1 MKNSTIAIIIVITL
15 IIVMLASG
23 IIYAFSTSAPQRAE
37 EPKADVTDESNTE
50 AESVTDTVTDSEST
64 DIPETTSSESLTN
77 PVIKVDIQNG
87 ISDEIPGI
95 TEEDQRLYGL
105 IKSGVISE
113 MSEKVK
119 NSGMKVEDIQNDFSV
134 FDMQSILGL
143 FNYGEEVGSI
153 RISSLQRI
161 NTAYPVEFLKQ
172 IDEDHL
178 YVVYK
183 TIGRNNQICYSY
195 LFFERIAERC
205 NETHESWW
213 RRGNVFYVAKAL
225 QYRDFADIHIGSTSA
240 DVHAVD
246 PVVSPAKHPE
256 GFTDPYKSY
265 HLMKD
270 GVLTITY
277 SFNPEADRHLVSAMD
292 YDDSFTF
299 EPPHCNYIMNVK
311 VDPND
316 FPAPS
321 SSDVEVK

>member
-15 IIVMLASG
+15 IIAMLTTG
-23 IIYAFSTSAPQRAE
+23 IIYAFTSSAPQGAE
-37 EPKADVTDESNTE
+37 EPKADAAAESNTE
-50 AESVTDTVTDSEST
+50 TESATDTAAPEEPPETERKIEIVNNLSA
-64 DIPETTSSESLTN
+64 DIPG
-77 PVIKVDIQNG
+77 VDKQ
-87 ISDEIPGI
+87 EF
-95 TEEDQRLYGL
+95 YGL
-105 IKSGVISE
+105 IKAGAVAEMVQGV
-113 MSEKVK
+113 KD
-119 NSGMKVEDIQNDFSV
+119 SGMKVEDIQSIYPQDDLVLYFGV
-134 FDMQSILGL
+134 FG
-143 FNYGEEVGSI
+143 YGELGESPN
-153 RISSLQRI
+153 ISSLRQI
-161 NTAYPVEFLKQ
+161 NEVLPIEFIRQ

-183 TIGRNNQICYSY
+183 VRARDDAIWYTYV
-195 LFFERIAERC
+195 FFESFAKRC

-213 RRGNVFYVAKAL
+213 RKGNVFYVAKAL
-225 QYRDFADIHIGSTSA
+225 EYGDFADIHVGSTNA
-240 DVHAVD
+240 EVHAVD
-246 PVVSPAKHPE
+246 PVVYPGLYPDDYPKEP
-256 GFTDPYKSY
+256 FKSY

-277 SFNPEADRHLVSAMD
+277 SFEPDADLPLVSAMD

>member
-64 DIPETTSSESLTN
+64 DIPETTSSASLTN

-153 RISSLQRI
+153 RISSLQALNLI
-161 NTAYPVEFLKQ
+161 YPVEFLKL

-183 TIGRNNQICYSY
+183 TIGRNNQIWYSY

-225 QYRDFADIHIGSTSA
+225 EYSDFADIHIGSTTA

-246 PVVSPAKHPE
+246 PVVGPAKNPE
-256 GFTDPYKSY
+256 GFTEPFKSY

-270 GVLTITY
+270 GVLTLTF
-277 SFNPEADRHLVSAMD
+277 SFDPETKWHRVSEMK

-299 EPPHCNYIMNVK
+299 GTGDRTMNVRI
-311 VDPND
+311 DPND
-316 FPAPS
+316 LPA
-321 SSDVEVK
+321 SDAEMK

>member
-15 IIVMLASG
+15 IIAMLTTG
-23 IIYAFSTSAPQRAE
+23 IIYAFTSSAPQGAE
-37 EPKADVTDESNTE
+37 EPKADAAAESNTE
-50 AESVTDTVTDSEST
+50 TESATDTAAPEEPPETERKIEIVNNLSA
-64 DIPETTSSESLTN
+64 DIPG
-77 PVIKVDIQNG
+77 VDKQ
-87 ISDEIPGI
+87 EF
-95 TEEDQRLYGL
+95 YGL
-105 IKSGVISE
+105 IKAGAVAEMVQGV
-113 MSEKVK
+113 KD
-119 NSGMKVEDIQNDFSV
+119 SGMKVEDIQSIYPQDDLVLYFGV
-134 FDMQSILGL
+134 FG
-143 FNYGEEVGSI
+143 YGELGESPN
-153 RISSLQRI
+153 ISSLRQI
-161 NTAYPVEFLKQ
+161 NEVLPIEFIRQ

-183 TIGRNNQICYSY
+183 VRARDDAIWYTYV
-195 LFFERIAERC
+195 FFERFAKRC

-213 RRGNVFYVAKAL
+213 RKGNVFYVAKAL
-225 QYRDFADIHIGSTSA
+225 EYGDFADIHVGSTNA
-240 DVHAVD
+240 EVHAVD
-246 PVVSPAKHPE
+246 PVVYPGLYPDDYPKEP
-256 GFTDPYKSY
+256 FKSY

-277 SFNPEADRHLVSAMD
+277 SFEPDADLPLVSAMD

>member
-23 IIYAFSTSAPQRAE
+23 IIYAFTSSAPQGAE
-37 EPKADVTDESNTE
+37 EPKADAAAESNTE
-50 AESVTDTVTDSEST
+50 TESATDTAAPEEPPETERKIEIVNNLSA
-64 DIPETTSSESLTN
+64 DIPG
-77 PVIKVDIQNG
+77 VDKQ
-87 ISDEIPGI
+87 EF
-95 TEEDQRLYGL
+95 YGL
-105 IKSGVISE
+105 IKAGAVAE
-113 MSEKVK
+113 MVQSVK
-119 NSGMKVEDIQNDFSV
+119 ASGMKVEDIQSIYPRNDMLSYFGV
-134 FDMQSILGL
+134 FG
-143 FNYGEEVGSI
+143 YGEIDGNLSV
-153 RISSLQRI
+153 SSLYRI
-161 NTAYPVEFLKQ
+161 NIKFPIEFMKQ

-183 TIGRNNQICYSY
+183 VYGRDDMILYTY
-195 LFFERIAERC
+195 VFFDKVPEEC
-205 NETHESWW
+205 NETCESWR
-213 RRGNVFYVAKAL
+213 RRGNIFYLVRPL
-225 QYRDFADIHIGSTSA
+225 EYSDFADIHIGSTNA
-240 DVHAVD
+240 EVHAVD
-246 PVVSPAKHPE
+246 PVVYPGLYPE
-256 GFTDPYKSY
+256 DYPKEPFKSY

>member
-1 MKNSTIAIIIVITL
+1 MKNSSLAVIIVITL

-23 IIYAFSTSAPQRAE
+23 IIYAFSTSAPQGAE
-37 EPKADVTDESNTE
+37 EPKANAA
-50 AESVTDTVTDSEST
+50 AESIADTVTDSEST
-64 DIPETTSSESLTN
+64 DNPETSASESLFD
-77 PVIKVDIQNG
+77 PEVRVDIKNG

-95 TEEDQRLYGL
+95 TEEDQGLYGL
-105 IKSGVISE
+105 IRAGVISE
-113 MSEKVK
+113 ISEKVK
-119 NSGMKVEDIQNDFSV
+119 NSAMKIEDIQNKFSV
-134 FDMQSILGL
+134 FDMADVLGV

-161 NTAYPVEFLKQ
+161 NTAYPVEFLKL

-183 TIGRNNQICYSY
+183 TVGRDNQIWYSY

-225 QYRDFADIHIGSTSA
+225 EYSDFADIHIGSTTA

-256 GFTDPYKSY
+256 GFTEPFKSY

-270 GVLTITY
+270 GVLTLTF
-277 SFNPEADRHLVSAMD
+277 SFDPETKWHRVSEMK

-299 EPPHCNYIMNVK
+299 GIGDRTMNVRI
-311 VDPND
+311 DPND